1 MNWETKSSDFINK
14 SLFKIFLP
22 AITVLFGLQTL
33 RIFVPT
39 IVYVYGDSMGA
50 STIQLGI
57 YAAIVFLVSFL
68 FASISR
74 VIGIKLT
81 LVTTIGGVGLIR
93 LLEQIFSSPF
103 MDLCLSTLGT
113 VFFIL
118 FFPSYLSYIWNM
130 NKKPIKTGNYIIG
143 ILFGF
148 ALDTSLLGAYKTYD
162 INWHPNIISFFIIF
176 ILAIAQFFLLFKW
189 IKTTELFNKTKKILR
204 NEPNFLF
211 SIPIMAWGSFL
222 FLQALFFQNIGY
234 ETVNSGLSQ
243 PIVLTFITLGN
254 IIAILFSVFILKN
267 LHKRWLLSIVVIGA
281 ILLILFFPLI
291 KMSGSI
297 AIIPLFIGQIILA
310 SELTLIFVSLESNV
324 TPKGLWRS
332 SIFYGIGMMLFI
344 ALIFGYYSGYDI
356 NLPFNNQILA
366 PISAGILFACTLIS
380 SFKLYEGRRLNLIN
394 EEKKINLI
402 RIDSKNISLII
413 IILILIFSLLV
424 NVIGWK
430 KPKSLTGNG
439 YPVRVMTYNLH
450 QGFDTKGYLGM
461 EAFAKVIEES
471 NADIIALQ
479 EVSRGWFING
489 SVDMLTWLSQ
499 RLNMPYIYGP
509 VGDPLFGNAI
519 LSKYPI
525 LEYKNELLPKGDV
538 PLQRGFIWV
547 NIDLGNNEELF
558 MIATHLHHVEEDN
571 HIRKSQIEAIV
582 DYWGGSDK
590 TVILGDMNA
599 KPHYPETRV
608 YYNSGLL
615 DTFIEAGTGN
625 GFTYSSDNPDKRID
639 YIWIS
644 PDLASSD
651 FVIPKSIASDHLGVV
666 ITIDKR

>member
-1 MNWETKSSDFINK
+1 MRKINFNFIK
-14 SLFKIFLP
+14 DSTYDILLP

-33 RIFVPT
+33 RILIPT

-57 YAAIVFLVSFL
+57 YAAIVFLTSFL
-68 FASISR
+68 FAFISR
-74 VIGIKLT
+74 FIGIKLT
-81 LVTTIGGVGLIR
+81 LFITTLGVGLIR
-93 LLEQIFSSPF
+93 LLEQIFSSPHIDF
-103 MDLCLSTLGT
+103 YLSTLGT
-113 VFFIL
+113 ALFIL
-118 FFPSYLSYIWNM
+118 YIPSYLSYMWSRN
-130 NKKPIKTGNYIIG
+130 NRNVKTSEYILG
-143 ILFGF
+143 ILSGF
-148 ALDTSLLGAYKTYD
+148 ALDTAILGALKTYD
-162 INWHPNIISFFIIF
+162 INWQSNFISFFL
-176 ILAIAQFFLLFKW
+176 ILILTIAQFYLLFNW
-189 IKTTELFNKTKKILR
+189 IRKTGFFTKEKSILRKEPNSLFN
-204 NEPNFLF
+204 
-211 SIPIMAWGSFL
+211 IPIMAWGSFL

-234 ETVNSGLSQ
+234 ATVTSGLSQ

-254 IIAILFSVFILKN
+254 IIAILFSTFILRN
-267 LHKRWLLSIVVIGA
+267 LHKRWLLISGVIGA

-291 KMSGSI
+291 KMGGNI
-297 AIIPLFIGQIILA
+297 AIILLFIGPIILA
-310 SELTLIFVSLESNV
+310 SELTFILIGLESKV
-324 TPKGLWRS
+324 TSNGSWRS
-332 SIFYGIGMMLFI
+332 TIFYGIGMMLFV
-344 ALIFGYYSGYDI
+344 AMVFGYYAGYDI
-356 NLPFNNQILA
+356 KLPINNQILSI
-366 PISAGILFACTLIS
+366 ISAGILFFCTLIS
-380 SFKLYEGRRLNLIN
+380 SFKLYAGRRLNLVN

-430 KPKSLTGNG
+430 KPKPSVSNG

-461 EAFAKVIEES
+461 EAFAGVIEES
-471 NADIIALQ
+471 NSDIIALQ
-479 EVSRGWFING
+479 EVSRGWFINS

-538 PLQRGFIWV
+538 PLQRGFIWAK
-547 NIDLGNNEELF
+547 IDLGNNEELY

-571 HIRKSQIEAIV
+571 HIRTPQIKAIV
-582 DYWGGSDK
+582 DYWGGSNK

-599 KPHYPETRV
+599 KPHYPETQI

-644 PDLASSD
+644 PDLAASD
-651 FVIPKSIASDHLGVV
+651 FVIPESTASDHLGIV

>member
-1 MNWETKSSDFINK
+1 VRKINSNFTKDSTYDI
-14 SLFKIFLP
+14 LLP

-68 FASISR
+68 FAIISR

-93 LLEQIFSSPF
+93 LLEQIFLSPF
-103 MDLCLSTLGT
+103 MDLCLSTFGT
-113 VFFIL
+113 VFFVL
-118 FFPSYLSYIWNM
+118 FFPSYLSYIWNTNKE
-130 NKKPIKTGNYIIG
+130 NKKTSEYILG
-143 ILFGF
+143 ILSGF
-148 ALDTSLLGAYKTYD
+148 ALDTAILGAFKTYD
-162 INWHPNIISFFIIF
+162 INWQSNIISFFL
-176 ILAIAQFFLLFKW
+176 ILILTIAQFYLLFNW
-189 IKTTELFNKTKKILR
+189 TSKTGFFTKEKSILR
-204 NEPNFLF
+204 KEPNFLF

-222 FLQALFFQNIGY
+222 LLQALFFQNIGY

-254 IIAILFSVFILKN
+254 ITAILFSTFILKN
-267 LHKRWLLSIVVIGA
+267 LNQRWLLTSVIVGA

-324 TPKGLWRS
+324 TSKGLWRS
-332 SIFYGIGMMLFI
+332 SIFYGIGMILFI
-344 ALIFGYYSGYDI
+344 ALVFGYYAGYDI
-356 NLPFNNQILA
+356 NLPFNNQILP
-366 PISAGILFACTLIS
+366 PISTGILFVCTLIS
-380 SFKLYEGRRLNLIN
+380 SFKLYEGGRLNLIN

-402 RIDSKNISLII
+402 RIDFKNISLII
-413 IILILIFSLLV
+413 IILILIFSSLV

-525 LEYKNELLPKGDV
+525 LEYKNELLPKGNV

-558 MIATHLHHVEEDN
+558 VIATHLHHVEEDN
-571 HIRKSQIEAIV
+571 HIRKPQIEAIV
-582 DYWGGSDK
+582 DYWKNHDK

-599 KPHYPETRV
+599 KPHYPETQI

-644 PDLASSD
+644 PDLAASD
-651 FVIPKSIASDHLGVV
+651 FVIPESIASDHLGVV

>member
-1 MNWETKSSDFINK
+1 MRKINSNFTKDSTYDI
-14 SLFKIFLP
+14 LLP

-68 FASISR
+68 FAIISR

-93 LLEQIFSSPF
+93 LLEQIFLSPF
-103 MDLCLSTLGT
+103 MDLCLSTFGT
-113 VFFIL
+113 VFFVL
-118 FFPSYLSYIWNM
+118 FFPSYLSYIWNTNKE
-130 NKKPIKTGNYIIG
+130 NKKTSEYILG
-143 ILFGF
+143 ILSGF
-148 ALDTSLLGAYKTYD
+148 ALDTAILGAFKTYD
-162 INWHPNIISFFIIF
+162 INWQSNIISFFL
-176 ILAIAQFFLLFKW
+176 ILILTIAQFYLLFNW
-189 IKTTELFNKTKKILR
+189 TSKTGFFTKEKSILR
-204 NEPNFLF
+204 KEPNFLF

-222 FLQALFFQNIGY
+222 LLQALFFQNIGY

-254 IIAILFSVFILKN
+254 ITAILFSTFILKN
-267 LHKRWLLSIVVIGA
+267 LNQRWLLTSVIVGA

-324 TPKGLWRS
+324 TSKGLWRS
-332 SIFYGIGMMLFI
+332 SIFYGIGMILFI
-344 ALIFGYYSGYDI
+344 ALVFGYYAGYDI
-356 NLPFNNQILA
+356 NLPFNNQILP
-366 PISAGILFACTLIS
+366 PISTGILFVCTLIS
-380 SFKLYEGRRLNLIN
+380 SFKLYEGGRLNLIN

-402 RIDSKNISLII
+402 RIDFKNISLII
-413 IILILIFSLLV
+413 IILILIFSSLV

-525 LEYKNELLPKGDV
+525 LEYKNELLPKGNV

-558 MIATHLHHVEEDN
+558 VIATHLHHVEEDN
-571 HIRKSQIEAIV
+571 HIRKPQIEAIV
-582 DYWGGSDK
+582 DYWKNHDK

-599 KPHYPETRV
+599 KPHYPETQI

-644 PDLASSD
+644 PDLAASD
-651 FVIPKSIASDHLGVV
+651 FVIPESIASDHLGVV